1 MFRFVMTF
9 TNNPRNRATPT
20 KPGTKHSFIWLAAGI
35 SRPDLLARLFNGFI
49 AGGILK
55 VQRPNNFCFPDF
67 GGIRKEPVTWA
78 IVGTGEFNG
87 DGKSDFSGVTRAAM
101 LESR

>member
-1 MFRFVMTF
+1 MLVIWAASNECPVSWHMFRFVMTF

-55 VQRPNNFCFPDF
+55 VQRQAETA
-67 GGIRKEPVTWA
+67 K
-78 IVGTGEFNG
+78 
-87 DGKSDFSGVTRAAM
+87 
-101 LESR
+101 